1 LNQGSWSAG
10 DGLAYATSEDGA
22 PNATWLWSATGPGP
36 ASRLANAVNQARSGK
51 TDQLGSMLAPAG
63 VRYVVVVT
71 ALAPLITQ
79 VQTPTS
85 YPAPADLPPALAGQL
100 DLQSVFTE
108 SGISVYQNNAWIPE
122 RSAVATPTSTAA
134 TVIANGS
141 SGTPD
146 VLGAAPGTPIV
157 PGALPVLPGP
167 PAARSYRGPVPAG
180 LVLSALAPAGRWT
193 LTSSG
198 GTTYPMSTAFGWAGQ
213 YRVDRGG
220 PATLHFD
227 GGPWGP
233 LSVAFE
239 LILWLL
245 VVAALVERRGVVRPW
260 LRSVLQG
267 RQRRRRP
274 EPRKNQELD
283 FEPEG
288 EQFGG
293 LGS

>member
-1 LNQGSWSAG
+1 
-10 DGLAYATSEDGA
+10 
-22 PNATWLWSATGPGP
+22 
-36 ASRLANAVNQARSGK
+36 
-51 TDQLGSMLAPAG
+51 

-85 YPAPADLPPALAGQL
+85 YPNPADLTPALAHQL

-122 RSAVATPTSTAA
+122 RSAVATTTSAVAA
-134 TVIANGS
+134 TAIANGS
-141 SGTPD
+141 SGTPS
-146 VLGAAPGTPIV
+146 VLRAAPGTPIV

-180 LVLSALAPAGRWT
+180 TVLAALAPAGRWS
-193 LTSSG
+193 LTSSSG
-198 GTTYPMSTAFGWAGQ
+198 VVFPMSTAFGWAGQ
-213 YRVDRGG
+213 YRVDRAG
-220 PATLHFD
+220 PATLRFN

-245 VVAALVERRGVVRPW
+245 VVAALVERRGVIRPW

-274 EPRKNQELD
+274 EPRENPELD